1 MRPSRAG
8 LLLFVVAAAFAAK
21 PAPKPKGP
29 PLTPE
34 QKAALAI
41 VKKLSLADQVAQLV
55 IAVCYGD
62 TYSTKSPEY
71 QRYRHLVAD
80 LHIGG
85 LIVNNTTQYGL
96 VRYAEPHAM
105 VVFLNQMQKLAKT
118 PLIVAGDFER
128 SASMRVSGSARFPYA
143 MAFGAAGDPDNARF
157 EGATAAL
164 EARALGVQWIFA
176 PVADVNVNP
185 ENPVI
190 NVRSFGED
198 PDQVSRLVT
207 AFIDGAHSD
216 PNSRI
221 LVTVKH
227 FPGHGDTASNSHVDL
242 PELAVTRERMNSVE
256 FKPFQAAIEHHVDSV
271 MIAHMTV
278 PAIDQ
283 EGLPATLSPAVL
295 KTLRQDLKFDDLVV
309 TDAMDMAGVLKQF
322 SPSESAVRAIAAG
335 EDILLMP
342 PDPERAI
349 RAVVAAANSGRIP
362 RARIEQSAMR
372 MIAAKMRVGLMKK
385 KLTDLDAIPDALDVP
400 DTNQR
405 VQKISDQAVT
415 LVKNDNNLLPLAKS
429 SHPCLIVMREARA
442 STTGLRLAQEVQARA
457 PAAKVLVVDSGLP
470 LAALDA
476 AASETS
482 GCSAMIVET
491 SITGSDSRTSM
502 TLAGDLG
509 PFVEHL
515 TNGQVPVALVSLGS
529 PYVIASFP
537 KSAAYLATMSPTVPS
552 EVSAAKALFGDIPIQ
567 GHLPVT
573 IPGIATLGEGIQ
585 LPLRSR

>member
-1 MRPSRAG
+1 MS
-8 LLLFVVAAAFAAK
+8 
-21 PAPKPKGP
+21 
-29 PLTPE
+29 
-34 QKAALAI
+34 
-41 VKKLSLADQVAQLV
+41 LSDQVAQLV
-55 IAVCYGD
+55 ISVCYGD
-62 TYSTKSPEY
+62 AYSTKSPEY

-96 VRYAEPHAM
+96 VRNAEPHAM

-128 SASMRVSGSARFPYA
+128 SSSMRVSGGARFPYA

-157 EGATAAL
+157 EGATAAR
-164 EARALGVQWIFA
+164 ESRALGVQWLFA

-198 PDQVSRLVT
+198 PDQVSRMVG

-216 PNSRI
+216 PNNRI

-227 FPGHGDTASNSHVDL
+227 FPGHGDTAINSHVGLADL
-242 PELAVTRERMNSVE
+242 SATRERIDSVE
-256 FKPFQAAIEHHVDSV
+256 FKPFQAAIAHGVDSV
-271 MIAHMTV
+271 MVAHMTV
-278 PAIDQ
+278 PAIDP

-295 KTLRQDLKFDDLVV
+295 GTLREDLKFQDLIV
-309 TDAMDMAGVLKQF
+309 TDALDMQGVLKQF
-322 SPSESAVRAIAAG
+322 SASDAAVRAIAAG

-342 PDPERAI
+342 TDPERAI
-349 RAVVAAANSGRIP
+349 RAVVAAVNGGRIP
-362 RARIEQSAMR
+362 RSRIEQSATR
-372 MIAAKMRVGLMKK
+372 LLAAKIRVGLMKK
-385 KLTDLDAIPDALDVP
+385 KLVDLDAISDALDVP
-400 DTNQR
+400 DTAQR
-405 VQKISDQAVT
+405 AQRISDQAVT
-415 LVKNDNNLLPLAKS
+415 LVKNENNLLPLDRQ
-429 SHPCLIVMREARA
+429 SHPCMIVMREVRV
-442 STTGLRLAQEVQARA
+442 STTGLRLAQEVQTRA
-457 PAAKVLVVDSGLP
+457 PAASVIVVDSSLP
-470 LAALDA
+470 LAALEATVGD
-476 AASETS
+476 T
-482 GCSAMIVET
+482 GNCSALIVET

-515 TNGQVPVALVSLGS
+515 TDGPIPVALVSLGS
-529 PYVIASFP
+529 PYVIAAFP
-537 KSAAYLATMSPTVPS
+537 KSAAYLATFSPTVPS

-573 IPGIATLGEGIQ
+573 IPGFGSLGEGIQ
-585 LPLRSR
+585 LAARGR

>member
-1 MRPSRAG
+1 MMRTAAIV
-8 LLLFVVAAAFAAK
+8 LLSAAAFAAK
-21 PAPKPKGP
+21 PAPKPKTA

-34 QKAALAI
+34 QRAAQTI
-41 VKKLSLADQVAQLV
+41 VKRMSLTDQVAQLV
-55 IAVCYGD
+55 IVVCYGD
-62 TYSTKSPEY
+62 TYSTKSPEF

-85 LIVNNTTQYGL
+85 LIVNNSTQYGL

-105 VVFLNQMQKLAKT
+105 VVFLNQMQRLAKT

-128 SASMRVSGSARFPYA
+128 SSSMRVTGGARFPYA

-157 EGATAAL
+157 EGATAAR
-164 EARALGVQWIFA
+164 EARALGVHWLFA

-190 NVRSFGED
+190 NVRSYGED
-198 PDQVSRLVT
+198 PDQVSRLIT

-216 PNSRI
+216 PANRV

-242 PELAVTRERMNSVE
+242 PELAATRERIDAVE
-256 FKPFQAAIEHHVDSV
+256 FKPFAAAIEHQVDSV

-278 PAIDQ
+278 PAIDS
-283 EGLPATLSPAVL
+283 EGLPATLSPAVIA
-295 KTLRQDLKFDDLVV
+295 TLRDDLKFPGLIV

-322 SPSESAVRAIAAG
+322 SGADGAVRAIAAG
-335 EDILLMP
+335 EDVLLMP

-349 RAVVAAANSGRIP
+349 RAVVAAVNGGRIS
-362 RARIEQSAMR
+362 RSRIEQSAIRIM
-372 MIAAKMRVGLMKK
+372 AAKIRVGLMKK
-385 KLTDLDAIPDALDVP
+385 KLTDVDAITDNLDSP
-400 DTNQR
+400 EATQR
-405 VQKISDQAVT
+405 AQHISDQAVT
-415 LVKNDNNLLPLAKS
+415 LVKNDAGLLPLDRQS
-429 SHPCLIVMREARA
+429 RPCLVVMREARA
-442 STTGLRLAQEVQARA
+442 STTGLRLAQEFQARA
-457 PAAKVLVVDSGLP
+457 PAAKVFVVDSGLP
-470 LAALDA
+470 LVALEATVADA
-476 AASETS
+476 ST
-482 GCSAMIVET
+482 CSALVVET

-509 PFVEHL
+509 PFVENL
-515 TNGQVPVALVSLGS
+515 TNGPIPVALVSLGS

-537 KSAAYLATMSPTVPS
+537 KSAAYLATFSPTVPS
-552 EVSAAKALFGDIPIQ
+552 EIAAAKALFGDIPIQ

-573 IPGIATLGEGIQ
+573 IPGFAKLGDGIQ
-585 LPLRSR
+585 LPARSR